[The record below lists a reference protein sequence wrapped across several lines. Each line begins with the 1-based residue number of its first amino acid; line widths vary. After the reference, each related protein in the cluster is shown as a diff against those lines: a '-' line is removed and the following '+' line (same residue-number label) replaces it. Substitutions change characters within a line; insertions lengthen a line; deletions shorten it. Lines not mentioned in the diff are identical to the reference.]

1 MADSKIR
8 WIGSTGDGRTTL
20 VEWGDNPY
28 TWGDALLAAEVA
40 EVIDGIGTQNRRA
53 RQEKLNKF
61 LDDEKKKKRFIRL
74 ICRVKGE
81 KVYDDSVEV
90 KNVDIKLEDAELVVE
105 KIMGK
110 KLTLE
115 IKSGV

>member
-8 WIGSTGDGRTTL
+8 WNGSSDDGRTTS
-20 VEWGDNPY
+20 VIWGSNIY

-40 EVIDGIGTQNRRA
+40 EVIDGIGTQNRRV

-74 ICRVKGE
+74 ICRVKGK

-90 KNVDIKLEDAELVVE
+90 KNVDITLEDAELVVE

>member
-8 WIGSTGDGRTTL
+8 WNGSTGDGRTTL

-90 KNVDIKLEDAELVVE
+90 KKVDIKLEDAELVVE